1 MLPVVDETR
10 VDVTPSPSDVSWPS
24 SDGALLVQTVPH
36 NVHFSEPKFTA
47 VELYRLHH
55 ARRMHPHDAV
65 LVASH
70 DPSIMVGHN
79 FSKIGKDAVGQVC
92 KEGCSVCNAAFM
104 QAHHRGGVSERPP
117 KDAPMG
123 VMDSFGPLSTPS
135 ILRLRQL
142 SYRGHERVHH
152 NQWFKGY

>member
-1 MLPVVDETR
+1 MIDEYRAKFVRGPDEPWTVTIPGEEALAIHPGPGRLSRLGFITFSVAPAAAGFLMLPVDDETR
-10 VDVTPSPSDVSWPS
+10 VDVTPSPSEVSWPS

-70 DPSIMVGHN
+70 DPTIMVGHN
-79 FSKIGKDAVGQVC
+79 FSKIG
-92 KEGCSVCNAAFM
+92 
-104 QAHHRGGVSERPP
+104 
-117 KDAPMG
+117 
-123 VMDSFGPLSTPS
+123 
-135 ILRLRQL
+135 
-142 SYRGHERVHH
+142 
-152 NQWFKGY
+152 